1 MHSRSSAY
9 RWFCCLE
16 VILPWCLIARRAFA
30 RNLTA
35 VFGVRPRPPILTGEP
50 LRQDAFFVRGH
61 SSSTHTLRQKGPSVR
76 RHYSSEGTLHQK
88 ALVVRRHSSY
98 DGSVRQTALSVKRDR
113 SSEATLRQNPPFV
126 RRNSS
131 SEGAFEILKP

>member
-1 MHSRSSAY
+1 MHSRSSPY

-35 VFGVRPRPPILTGEP
+35 GFGVRPRPTILTGET

-61 SSSTHTLRQKGPSVR
+61 SSSTHTLRQKAPSVR
-76 RHYSSEGTLHQK
+76 RHYIIRQKALSVRRHSSSEGNLRLTAVFVRRRCPSKGPVRQKPLFVRINRSSEGTL
-88 ALVVRRHSSY
+88 RRKE
-98 DGSVRQTALSVKRDR
+98 L
-113 SSEATLRQNPPFV
+113 
-126 RRNSS
+126 
-131 SEGAFEILKP
+131 LKS

>member
-1 MHSRSSAY
+1 MHPRSSAY

-16 VILPWCLIARRAFA
+16 IFLPWILARRPVA
-30 RNLTA
+30 RDLNA
-35 VFGVRPRPPILTGEP
+35 RGNVRPRPTILTGET

-61 SSSTHTLRQKGPSVR
+61 SSSTHPLRQKAPSVR
-76 RHYSSEGTLHQK
+76 RHYSSEGTLRQK
-88 ALVVRRHSSY
+88 ALVVRRHASY
-98 DGSVRQTALSVKRDR
+98 DGSVRQTALSVKGDR